1 VLLHLQEQDLEFYLL
16 GRLPE
21 DSVSRMES
29 HLASCR
35 FCDERLV
42 REISLLP
49 LSGVVQSAT
58 SLEAE
63 KREERR
69 YDTEEAVSLQALS
82 PFSVER
88 YQGKLAD
95 VSRNGMKIQTAVR
108 AESGTLLKISL
119 KNVIAFGEVRYCLK
133 RDDRFHSGVRL
144 THVVQVRSHHR

>member
-1 VLLHLQEQDLEFYLL
+1 MESYLL

-29 HLASCR
+29 HLADCR

-49 LSGVVQSAT
+49 LSGAVQSGT

-63 KREERR
+63 KRMERR

-88 YQGKLAD
+88 HQGTLAD
-95 VSRNGMKIQTAVR
+95 VSRNGMRIQTLVR

-119 KNVIAFGEVRYCLK
+119 KNVIAFGEVRYCMK
-133 RDDRFHSGVRL
+133 REGGFHCGVRL
-144 THVVQVRSHHR
+144 TQVVQVRSQHR

>member
-1 VLLHLQEQDLEFYLL
+1 LEFYLL

-21 DSVSRMES
+21 DSISSMES
-29 HLASCR
+29 HLVDCAV
-35 FCDERLV
+35 CDERLV

-49 LSGVVQSAT
+49 LSGVVQSGT

-63 KREERR
+63 KRRERR
-69 YDTEEAVSLQALS
+69 YDTEEGVSLQALS
-82 PFSVER
+82 PFSTDR

-95 VSRNGMKIQTAVR
+95 VSRNGMKIQTRVR

-133 RDDRFHSGVRL
+133 REDGFHCGVRL
-144 THVVQVRSHHR
+144 TQVVQVRSPHL